1 MTERRWKNIKVLAGL
16 LCLMGIMVTLVSYSV
31 PLYRLFCA
39 ATGFGGTTQR
49 VLADTAAVSKRMVT
63 VRFNTAVAP
72 QLPWRFEPVQHEVR
86 VHLGQET
93 LVFFRA
99 QNLSNEP
106 IVGHA
111 TFNVTPDKTGPYF
124 NKIQCF
130 CFSDERLNPG
140 ETVEMPVDFYV
151 DPALDKDPNARDVDT
166 ITLSYTFFRSADPQN
181 IENLS
186 RFDPDAPPDPKRGA
200 KLFAERCSACHSLDK
215 NEVGPRLGG
224 VFDRVAGTAA
234 GYAYSTAL
242 KQSGLHWTQENLD
255 RWLTDPRGF
264 IAGAKM
270 PVRVIEANTRR
281 DIIAYLAAE
290 SGKPLANAKRVTAT
304 QAAR

>member
-1 MTERRWKNIKVLAGL
+1 MTRQQWKNLRVLAVL
-16 LCLMGIMVTLVSYSV
+16 FCLMGIMVTLVSYSV

-39 ATGFGGTTQR
+39 ATGFGGTTRR
-49 VLADTAAVSKRMVT
+49 VLADTAKVSDRVVT
-63 VRFNTAVAP
+63 VRFDTAVAP
-72 QLPWRFEPVQHEVR
+72 QLPWRFEPVQREVK

-106 IVGHA
+106 IIGHA
-111 TFNVTPDKTGPYF
+111 TFNVTPAKTGPYF

-140 ETVEMPVDFYV
+140 ESVDMPVDFYV
-151 DPALDKDPNARDVDT
+151 DPALDKDPNAQHVDT
-166 ITLSYTFFRSADPQN
+166 ITLSYTFFRSAAPKD

-186 RFDPDAPPDPKRGA
+186 RFDAGAPPDAKRGA
-200 KLFAERCSACHSLDK
+200 KLFAERCAACHALDK

-234 GYAYSTAL
+234 GYAYSPAL
-242 KQSGLHWTQENLD
+242 KAAGIHWTQDNLD
-255 RWLTDPRGF
+255 RWLTNPKGF

-270 PVRVIEANTRR
+270 PVRVLEANTRR

-290 SGKPLANAKRVTAT
+290 SGKPLASAKRVTTEAV
-304 QAAR
+304 R

>member
-1 MTERRWKNIKVLAGL
+1 MTRRQWKNLRVLAVL
-16 LCLMGIMVTLVSYSV
+16 FCLMGIMVTLVSYSV

-49 VLADTAAVSKRMVT
+49 VLADTAKVSDRVVT
-63 VRFNTAVAP
+63 VRFDTAVSP
-72 QLPWRFEPVQHEVR
+72 QLPWRFEPVQREVK

-99 QNLSNEP
+99 KNLSNEP
-106 IVGHA
+106 IIGHA
-111 TFNVTPDKTGPYF
+111 TFNVTPTKTGLYF

-140 ETVEMPVDFYV
+140 ESVDMPVDFYV
-151 DPALDKDPNARDVDT
+151 DPALDKDPNARHVDT
-166 ITLSYTFFRSADPQN
+166 ITLSYTFFRSAAPKD

-186 RFDPDAPPDPKRGA
+186 RFDADAPPDPKRGA
-200 KLFAERCSACHSLDK
+200 TLFAERCAACHSLDK
-215 NEVGPRLGG
+215 NEVGPLLGG

-234 GYAYSTAL
+234 GYNYSPAL
-242 KQSGLHWTQENLD
+242 KAAGIHWTQENLD
-255 RWLTDPRGF
+255 RWLANPRGF

-270 PVRVIEANTRR
+270 PVRVLAANTRR

-290 SGKPLANAKRVTAT
+290 SGKPLASAKRFTTEVV
-304 QAAR
+304 R